1 MSPSKTF
8 DNLPRFHELP
18 SFGGLAG
25 CAWDV
30 WGKGDE
36 LGTVNM
42 LTDAV
47 VARAAQEE
55 IQ

>member
-1 MSPSKTF
+1 MSFRDLPSLK
-8 DNLPRFHELP
+8 ELP
-18 SFGGLAG
+18 NFKELPG

-36 LGTVNM
+36 LGTVNI
-42 LTDAV
+42 LTDEV
-47 VARAAQEE
+47 VRRAAKEE

>member
-1 MSPSKTF
+1 MEHP
-8 DNLPRFHELP
+8 
-18 SFGGLAG
+18 G

-36 LGTVNM
+36 LGTVNL
-42 LTDAV
+42 LTDEV
-47 VARAAQEE
+47 IQRAANEE